1 MFIIWG
7 GRLVLGGQD
16 YTVHY
21 SSTCLIHPSFVWMGE
36 AMLTDLDWLG
46 PNMNDKK
53 YNDPEADGGMNLSC
67 FMVAKSHCLGV

>member
-1 MFIIWG
+1 
-7 GRLVLGGQD
+7 
-16 YTVHY
+16 
-21 SSTCLIHPSFVWMGE
+21 MGE